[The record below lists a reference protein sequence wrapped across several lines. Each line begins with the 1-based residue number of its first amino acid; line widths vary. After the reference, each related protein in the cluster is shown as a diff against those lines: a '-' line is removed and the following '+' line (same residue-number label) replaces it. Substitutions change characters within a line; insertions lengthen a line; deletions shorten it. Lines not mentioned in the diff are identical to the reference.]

1 MKISNIEVMILKVDQ
16 KINKDNQQ
24 YWLVSL
30 ATIED
35 GETFNIIV
43 KDYDKVK
50 NFEAFQKAVVNF
62 KLSNSKYGIALSL
75 E

>member
-24 YWLVSL
+24 YWVVSL

-50 NFEAFQKAVVNF
+50 IF
-62 KLSNSKYGIALSL
+62 
-75 E
+75 

>member
-75 E
+75 F